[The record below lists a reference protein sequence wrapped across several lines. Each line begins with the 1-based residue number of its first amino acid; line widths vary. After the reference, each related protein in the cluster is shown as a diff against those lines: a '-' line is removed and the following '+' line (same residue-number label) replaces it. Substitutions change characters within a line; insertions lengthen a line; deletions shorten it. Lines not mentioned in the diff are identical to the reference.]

1 MTSSRNATQLITQI
15 QIRQITVNRCFVL
28 RSYHILDAVSSRS
41 LSHESVYKRSR
52 TCLELYS
59 SELHS
64 ANKIITGTP
73 LLLGAFKVKG
83 TLRHFSRDLMR
94 AKRISGY
101 FDLAISAW
109 DILKFAVESA
119 KIVLGS
125 CCLTQSLIELLCYTQ
140 ISVAI
145 QGVRKYAMRIK

>member
-73 LLLGAFKVKG
+73 LLLGALKLKEKF
-83 TLRHFSRDLMR
+83 FSRDLMR

-125 CCLTQSLIELLCYTQ
+125 CCLTQSPIELLCYTQ